1 MLFLFIHTLLS
12 IFYLSLCNP
21 LGTLIDAQHRKNIDY
36 AIIPT
41 KYRLIRYR
49 RSRTTFTSMAEIYA
63 PVLEWERKQY
73 RGVIFG
79 FPEALSVF
87 LEYVSLLDIL

>member
-1 MLFLFIHTLLS
+1 MSLVGIYPKLVRESGPEIGQKMLFLFIHTLLS

-49 RSRTTFTSMAEIYA
+49 RSRTTFTSMAEM
-63 PVLEWERKQY
+63 
-73 RGVIFG
+73 
-79 FPEALSVF
+79 
-87 LEYVSLLDIL
+87 LLF